1 LKSNAASTRVRI
13 DSSSVAEGLST
24 IHEPLLRTALASR
37 DDGNGEE
44 SMNFPVR
51 DAGEVEIER
60 DGDRLILIGARPN
73 PGWELEAE
81 DEEDDEDE
89 DDEEE
94 EEDEELEE
102 GDEDDEEIEVTFVQ
116 GDREVEFEAEI
127 DDGRLAIE
135 IEETWHGVEAGSY
148 TVADAGEV
156 EIRRDG
162 DRLIMVGVIANE
174 GWDFEV
180 EHEDGEDDS
189 GDTVEVSFVSGD
201 REAEFEAKIEDGVLE
216 VEIETKEYVDEARS

>member
-1 LKSNAASTRVRI
+1 
-13 DSSSVAEGLST
+13 
-24 IHEPLLRTALASR
+24 
-37 DDGNGEE
+37 
-44 SMNFPVR
+44 MNFTVR

-60 DGDRLILIGARPN
+60 DGDRLILIEARPN

-81 DEEDDEDE
+81 DEEDEEDE

-94 EEDEELEE
+94 EEEEDE
-102 GDEDDEEIEVTFVQ
+102 DDDDDEEIEVTFVQ

-135 IEETWHGVEAGSY
+135 IEETWRGIDPGSF

-180 EHEDGEDDS
+180 EHEDDEDDS
-189 GDTVEVSFVSGD
+189 GDTVEFSFVSGD

-216 VEIETKEYVDEARS
+216 VEIETREYVDEARS